1 MGGRN
6 SRSTRIERP
15 DHRAKL
21 VPLRKYAL
29 SMETSNVNLL
39 FSPHASIFFICD
51 QARCLSNCQTCDF
64 YRASSP
70 APFGEALF
78 PSFIL
83 PTIGRS
89 MFQHARDSLLIG
101 CSDASFLHKLVL
113 RADIADVTLSFSSC
127 YVHYGCRQ
135 RRASHHPLFAN
146 FSPSLNLSTFNP
158 TIASPRSVLTS
169 ASIFASRK
177 WVTACTIAFA
187 LTAALPL
194 L

>member
-1 MGGRN
+1 MEEFEVHQNRKA
-6 SRSTRIERP
+6 RSPRQASASAQICPVYGVQRQATSIYSSLHTPLSSSSVTKP
-15 DHRAKL
+15 DVSQIVQHVTSTVQAHQRLLVKL
-21 VPLRKYAL
+21 
-29 SMETSNVNLL
+29 
-39 FSPHASIFFICD
+39 
-51 QARCLSNCQTCDF
+51 
-64 YRASSP
+64 SSP
-70 APFGEALF
+70 ASSCQPLDAPCASMRVIPGSLAVPML
-78 PSFIL
+78 PSC
-83 PTIGRS
+83 T
-89 MFQHARDSLLIG
+89 SLSRGQTLQ
-101 CSDASFLHKLVL
+101 
-113 RADIADVTLSFSSC
+113 TLSFSSC